1 MNRRGDA
8 PRPRW
13 YDSVMVAL
21 IALLAIVIGAAR
33 AAAEPPVDTGI
44 PLDTLDAFEAAAATL
59 VPPEIRRDA
68 RLWRQIAPSVRW
80 ILVDHADDFRRLP
93 ARRQRE
99 AVGELA
105 KLLVDLRKRHAG
117 SEVIGPGRPITA
129 LLDPDR
135 GLDPKQITSLAAA
148 YGTAAAVFKRE
159 GGQTKE
165 EVASAFLDAV
175 RERAAAGSP
184 ATVVVIGHGLPK
196 QIQSYSI
203 PVEEVA
209 LALVRGG
216 AACRARK
223 ADAGAIDLGHL
234 TLAFDDCFSADFCR
248 NLAECIRSEAA
259 SGGAAVASLPVL
271 IAGAN
276 RDRYGLVD
284 VGEKFVTRF
293 WDSVIELYYVRK
305 PRPAAVTIAD
315 FQGPIDNFMYGN
327 GRVPIFDGPRIA
339 GYRLVDPA
347 QVQDPVCF
355 LPLTP
360 DRVQAL
366 RRLLGVAEDAPLL
379 PIVDAG

>member
-1 MNRRGDA
+1 M
-8 PRPRW
+8 P
-13 YDSVMVAL
+13 AL
-21 IALLAIVIGAAR
+21 IALLAFVIGAAR
-33 AAAEPPVDTGI
+33 AMAESPTEPAI
-44 PLDTLDAFEAAAATL
+44 PLDTFDAFEAAATPL
-59 VPPEIRRDA
+59 VSPDIRRDA

-93 ARRQRE
+93 AARQRE
-99 AVGELA
+99 AVGEVA
-105 KLLVDLRKRHAG
+105 AFLVDLRKRHA
-117 SEVIGPGRPITA
+117 SRPVIGAGRPITA

-135 GLDPKQITSLAAA
+135 GLDPKQITGLAAA
-148 YGTAAAVFKRE
+148 YGTTATVFKQQGDRTRKEVAAA
-159 GGQTKE
+159 
-165 EVASAFLDAV
+165 FLEALGTLARD
-175 RERAAAGSP
+175 GSP

-196 QIQSYSI
+196 EIQSYSI
-203 PVEEVA
+203 PVQDVA
-209 LALVRGG
+209 RGLVRGG
-216 AACRARK
+216 AAGRAK
-223 ADAGAIDLGHL
+223 GGDASAIDLGHL

-248 NLAECIRSEAA
+248 NLAAGIQRDAESR
-259 SGGAAVASLPVL
+259 GLAVASLPVM

-315 FQGPIDNFMYGN
+315 FQGPVDNFMYGN
-327 GRVPIFDGPRIA
+327 GRAPIFDGTRVA

-360 DRVQAL
+360 DDVRAV
-366 RRLLGVAEDAPLL
+366 RRSLGMAEDAPVL
-379 PIVDAG
+379 PIIDAG